1 MWPKE
6 AQNRPGWGPF
16 ALPSPELSAPR
27 RWNCGGAADGAGVF
41 GGISP
46 GSQNEKWGFHTE
58 VTEVVMALIF
68 WTG

>member
-1 MWPKE
+1 LRFHRLNFPL
-6 AQNRPGWGPF
+6 R
-16 ALPSPELSAPR
+16 
-27 RWNCGGAADGAGVF
+27 GAGTVAVLLTVRAILV
-41 GGISP
+41 GWISP